1 MSDEP
6 APEPQYS
13 GKYRLRSLEEILAP
27 YADPE
32 TWRWQLEEMEDS
44 ELKQL
49 FSERLQRLEAERPSP
64 EDAIKL
70 MLAHGGDSSSEKA
83 EKPAEKAGMGDFD
96 AIGDAVRRWSGPNPM
111 RIMLAP
117 MSYAET
123 LAVYGDT
130 SSYYKDLP
138 PPNILKVISGG
149 QTGADRAALDW
160 AIERGIEH
168 GGYCPQGRIAED
180 GVIPERYNLTET
192 QETESSARTFR
203 NVEESDAIV
212 IITLADGLRGGSRE
226 IARHAREAGKRCIHL
241 SLADRFDSSAALR
254 GFAKAEAIRVLN
266 VAGSR
271 EGEEPGIY
279 EFTQTLLRRAFPHK
293 AGDANQ

>member
-13 GKYRLRSLEEILAP
+13 GDYRLRNLEEIMAP

-49 FSERLQRLEAERPSP
+49 FSERLARLEAERPSP

-70 MLAHGGDSSSEKA
+70 MLAHGRDSEKV
-83 EKPAEKAGMGDFD
+83 EKRGVKAGMEDFD
-96 AIGDAVRRWSGPNPM
+96 AIGDAARRASGPNPM
-111 RIMLAP
+111 WIMLAP

-123 LAVYGDT
+123 LAVYGET
-130 SSYYKDLP
+130 SSYYKRFP

-180 GVIPERYNLTET
+180 GVIPERYNLTER
-192 QETESSARTFR
+192 QRSESSACTFR
-203 NVEESDAIV
+203 NVEESDATV
-212 IITLADGLRGGSRE
+212 IITLTGGLRAGSLE
-226 IARHAREAGKRCIHL
+226 ISQHARAAGKPCIHL
-241 SLADRFDSSAALR
+241 SQANRFDSFAALR
-254 GFAKAEAIRVLN
+254 GFAKVEAVRILN

-271 EGEEPGIY
+271 ESEEPGIY
-279 EFTQTLLRRAFPHK
+279 EFTQTLLRRAFPPK
-293 AGDANQ
+293 VGDANQ

>member
-1 MSDEP
+1 
-6 APEPQYS
+6 
-13 GKYRLRSLEEILAP
+13 
-27 YADPE
+27 
-32 TWRWQLEEMEDS
+32 MEDS

-49 FSERLQRLEAERPSP
+49 FSERLERLEAERPSP

-70 MLAHGGDSSSEKA
+70 MLAHGGHSSSEKA
-83 EKPAEKAGMGDFD
+83 EKPAEKAGMGDYD

-117 MSYAET
+117 MRYAET

-130 SSYYKDLP
+130 SPYYKDLP
-138 PPNILKVISGG
+138 PPNIQKVISGG

-160 AIERGIEH
+160 AIESGIEH

-180 GVIPERYNLTET
+180 GVIQERYNLTET
-192 QETESSARTFR
+192 PDPESFAPIFR
-203 NVEESDAIV
+203 NVGESDATV
-212 IITLADGLRGGSRE
+212 LITLAGGLRGGLLE
-226 IARHAREAGKRCIHL
+226 IAQHARGAGKRCIHL
-241 SLADRFDSSAALR
+241 SQADRFDGSAALR
-254 GFAKAEAIRVLN
+254 GFAKAEAIRILN

-279 EFTQTLLRRAFPHK
+279 EFTQTLLRSAFPHK
-293 AGDANQ
+293 AGDADQ

>member
-49 FSERLQRLEAERPSP
+49 FSERLERLEAERPSP
-64 EDAIKL
+64 KDAIKL

-83 EKPAEKAGMGDFD
+83 EKPAEKAGMGGYD
-96 AIGDAVRRWSGPNPM
+96 ANGDAVRRASGPNPI

-123 LAVYGDT
+123 LATYGVYD
-130 SSYYKDLP
+130 KDLP
-138 PPNILKVISGG
+138 PPNIQKVISGG

-192 QETESSARTFR
+192 PETESSARTFR
-203 NVEESDAIV
+203 NVEESDATV
-212 IITLADGLRGGSRE
+212 IITLAGGLRGGLLE
-226 IARHAREAGKRCIHL
+226 IEQHAREAGKRCVQL
-241 SLADRFDSSAALR
+241 SQADRFDSSAALH
-254 GFAKAEAIRVLN
+254 GFAKAEAVRILN

-293 AGDANQ
+293 TGAANQ